1 MTWRSVTFEEV
12 LLGASVFWKGVTRT
26 TLSQQLPKDYEGK
39 LVIFCTYCKNKITEK
54 NMWPEHIT
62 NINSNLP
69 YSAKNTV
76 SSDLVLI
83 FVSRKRTSTPGSK
96 GALIKC
102 AELIG
107 NPNLCYSSYWLNLI
121 IRWSEAVTCVCTQY
135 LHIKTFSL
143 LKLHFSFNMLII
155 LAASFISLIKNIYS
169 LLAKAHTEKL
179 CSSTLYHCKDKRL
192 DVKTFY
198 RLSDVMRGNRTFL
211 IRVKL

>member
-1 MTWRSVTFEEV
+1 MVR
-12 LLGASVFWKGVTRT
+12 LR
-26 TLSQQLPKDYEGK
+26 
-39 LVIFCTYCKNKITEK
+39 
-54 NMWPEHIT
+54 
-62 NINSNLP
+62 
-69 YSAKNTV
+69 SAK
-76 SSDLVLI
+76 SLLWADADLVLI

-96 GALIKC
+96 GALTKC

-107 NPNLCYSSYWLNLI
+107 NPNLSYSSYWLNLI

-135 LHIKTFSL
+135 LHMKTFSL

-155 LAASFISLIKNIYS
+155 PAASFISLIKNIYS

-211 IRVKL
+211 IRVKLEEHLTVAADWSILNCCVRLTVNKRIVVHMTPCVGSLWHPDEHTKVTLWI